1 MDEKPYYIDLATK
14 HKDRGGLRVWMVV
27 ILFFL
32 LGFVGLIGW
41 RIALFGHASPLFIA
55 LIVFSWI
62 NIVITAWEIALHLE
76 IDLIERQ
83 YAHYAENYHGRE
95 FDRVVDLF
103 KSPIRV
109 GEIFST
115 RTWAEIWSTY
125 ALFDDAYANKRSFGF
140 WIDTGNGFFTLLPSL
155 FVVYGLTTQAFSARV
170 MGMVSLV
177 LFWQVFYG
185 TLIYF
190 MAYIHSKQ
198 HKKHSLGHLL
208 LLVGC
213 TNGVW
218 FTLPVIGMV
227 VSVTMIL
234 SGTYDVLG

>member
-1 MDEKPYYIDLATK
+1 MNDPSYSIDLATR
-14 HKDRGGLRVWMVV
+14 HKGRGGLRVWMVT
-27 ILFFL
+27 LAFFL
-32 LGFVGLIGW
+32 IGFVGLIGW
-41 RIALFGHASPLFIA
+41 RIAIFGHASALFIA

-62 NIVITAWEIALHLE
+62 NIVITAWEVAMHVQ

-83 YAHYAENYHGRE
+83 YAHYRENYDGRE

-103 KSPIRV
+103 NSPIAFT
-109 GEIFST
+109 EIFST

-125 ALFDDAYANKRSFGF
+125 ALFDDAYANRRSFGF

-155 FVVYGLTTQAFSARV
+155 VVVYGLTTQAFAPRV
-170 MGMVSLV
+170 LGMISLV

-190 MAYIHSKQ
+190 LAYLHSGQ
-198 HKKHSLGHLL
+198 HKKHKLGHLL

-213 TNGVW
+213 TNGIW
-218 FTLPVIGMV
+218 FTIPVAGMV
-227 VSVTMIL
+227 VSVIMIL
-234 SGTYDVLG
+234 SGSYDVLQ